1 MPWRRQKICC
11 HYFFHFC
18 ILRPFLLIN
27 HLHLWRGKDN
37 PSRTASCLYHQFK
50 CGTNSSVSCRA
61 LEVKVFVPRVGLISK
76 CFGRHLSLKLSQLD
90 SIEWVPWQQKKLQY
104 DVIGWLKYFAVYN
117 PQLCLRVNVKLPH
130 SRVIR
135 KIFVLRIA
143 LITIHGEASH
153 VSVFGRHKHKLIRGV
168 DYLCL
173 ECGLQLL
180 VPYFQN
186 DFDDT
191 RLESCHYWV
200 QIKSP
205 T

>member
-1 MPWRRQKICC
+1 MED
-11 HYFFHFC
+11 
-18 ILRPFLLIN
+18 PF
-27 HLHLWRGKDN
+27 
-37 PSRTASCLYHQFK
+37 
-50 CGTNSSVSCRA
+50 
-61 LEVKVFVPRVGLISK
+61 
-76 CFGRHLSLKLSQLD
+76 
-90 SIEWVPWQQKKLQY
+90 
-104 DVIGWLKYFAVYN
+104 
-117 PQLCLRVNVKLPH
+117 NVKLPH

-168 DYLCL
+168 DYLCP

-191 RLESCHYWV
+191 CLESCHYWV
-200 QIKSP
+200 QKKSP